1 MSVLK
6 VILVELANSA
16 KKYAIIA
23 VTIIIIEKEHCMNNS
38 VALLYNFNEEK
49 LKMIKMVCMMMQVRF
64 KEVARAEYEQPLGAL
79 LGISGIENHGEVYQG
94 EEFQEEMLVLHG
106 FDGSKLQKFLI
117 ALQRVG
123 VGRIE
128 LKAMITENNKSWNG
142 LALYEEL
149 CQEREAFKKMEAER
163 RNKVQK

>member
-1 MSVLK
+1 
-6 VILVELANSA
+6 
-16 KKYAIIA
+16 
-23 VTIIIIEKEHCMNNS
+23 MNNS

-149 CQEREAFKKMEAER
+149 CQE
-163 RNKVQK
+163 

>member
-1 MSVLK
+1 
-6 VILVELANSA
+6 
-16 KKYAIIA
+16 
-23 VTIIIIEKEHCMNNS
+23 MNNS

-123 VGRIE
+123 AVSYTHLLPKNSGRRYFYSTVTD
-128 LKAMITENNKSWNG
+128 LARFLGLSTSQPRVKA
-142 LALYEEL
+142 A
-149 CQEREAFKKMEAER
+149 
-163 RNKVQK
+163 

>member
-1 MSVLK
+1 
-6 VILVELANSA
+6 
-16 KKYAIIA
+16 
-23 VTIIIIEKEHCMNNS
+23 MNNS

-149 CQEREAFKKMEAER
+149 CQEREAFKKLKDVIKYKSKSKTAVYR
-163 RNKVQK
+163 GFTFFLKYFQKLYKLKLLQLRSYL

>member
-1 MSVLK
+1 
-6 VILVELANSA
+6 
-16 KKYAIIA
+16 
-23 VTIIIIEKEHCMNNS
+23 MNNS

-64 KEVARAEYEQPLGAL
+64 KEVARAEYEQPLGCFIGNFWNRKSRRSL
-79 LGISGIENHGEVYQG
+79 SGRRISWKKCWCC
-94 EEFQEEMLVLHG
+94 MDLT
-106 FDGSKLQKFLI
+106 GSKLQKFLI

>member
-1 MSVLK
+1 
-6 VILVELANSA
+6 
-16 KKYAIIA
+16 
-23 VTIIIIEKEHCMNNS
+23 MNNS

-128 LKAMITENNKSWNG
+128 LNAMITEYNKSWNG

>member
-1 MSVLK
+1 
-6 VILVELANSA
+6 
-16 KKYAIIA
+16 
-23 VTIIIIEKEHCMNNS
+23 MNNS

-142 LALYEEL
+142 LALYL
-149 CQEREAFKKMEAER
+149 SLIHI
-163 RNKVQK
+163 

>member
-1 MSVLK
+1 
-6 VILVELANSA
+6 
-16 KKYAIIA
+16 
-23 VTIIIIEKEHCMNNS
+23 
-38 VALLYNFNEEK
+38 
-49 LKMIKMVCMMMQVRF
+49 
-64 KEVARAEYEQPLGAL
+64 
-79 LGISGIENHGEVYQG
+79 
-94 EEFQEEMLVLHG
+94 
-106 FDGSKLQKFLI
+106 
-117 ALQRVG
+117 LQRVG

>member
-1 MSVLK
+1 
-6 VILVELANSA
+6 
-16 KKYAIIA
+16 
-23 VTIIIIEKEHCMNNS
+23 MNNS

-79 LGISGIENHGEVYQG
+79 LGISGIENHG

>member
-1 MSVLK
+1 
-6 VILVELANSA
+6 
-16 KKYAIIA
+16 
-23 VTIIIIEKEHCMNNS
+23 MNNS

-128 LKAMITENNKSWNG
+128 LKAMITENNKVGMAW
-142 LALYEEL
+142 LY
-149 CQEREAFKKMEAER
+149 M
-163 RNKVQK
+163 RNFARKEKL

>member
-1 MSVLK
+1 
-6 VILVELANSA
+6 
-16 KKYAIIA
+16 
-23 VTIIIIEKEHCMNNS
+23 MNTS

-163 RNKVQK
+163 RNKSNTAVYRGFTFFLKYFQKLYKLKLLQLRSYL

>member
-1 MSVLK
+1 
-6 VILVELANSA
+6 
-16 KKYAIIA
+16 
-23 VTIIIIEKEHCMNNS
+23 MNNS

-149 CQEREAFKKMEAER
+149 CQ
-163 RNKVQK
+163 

>member
-1 MSVLK
+1 MIRLK
-6 VILVELANSA
+6 SYFGRVGKLCE
-16 KKYAIIA
+16 KYAIIA
-23 VTIIIIEKEHCMNNS
+23 VTIIIIEKEYCMNNS

-49 LKMIKMVCMMMQVRF
+49 LKMIKMVCMMMQVRI
-64 KEVARAEYEQPLGAL
+64 KEVARAEYEQPLGSL
-79 LGISGIENHGEVYQG
+79 LGISGIEKNGEVYQG
-94 EEFQEEMLVLHG
+94 EGLQEEMLVLHG
-106 FDGSKLQKFLI
+106 FDGGKLQKFLI

-163 RNKVQK
+163 RNKV

>member
-1 MSVLK
+1 
-6 VILVELANSA
+6 
-16 KKYAIIA
+16 
-23 VTIIIIEKEHCMNNS
+23 MNNS

-142 LALYEEL
+142 LAYFFSKIFSEIIQAKIITAPLIPVKVNFSLSKKYE
-149 CQEREAFKKMEAER
+149 AAAVKIG
-163 RNKVQK
+163 

>member
-1 MSVLK
+1 
-6 VILVELANSA
+6 
-16 KKYAIIA
+16 
-23 VTIIIIEKEHCMNNS
+23 MNNS

-64 KEVARAEYEQPLGAL
+64 KEVARAEYAQPLGAL

-117 ALQRVG
+117 SLQRVG
-123 VGRIE
+123 
-128 LKAMITENNKSWNG
+128 
-142 LALYEEL
+142 EE
-149 CQEREAFKKMEAER
+149 E
-163 RNKVQK
+163 

>member
-1 MSVLK
+1 
-6 VILVELANSA
+6 
-16 KKYAIIA
+16 
-23 VTIIIIEKEHCMNNS
+23 MNNS

-163 RNKVQK
+163 RNKGLNSRNSDSICCFQRFFSKDQCSCDADCCKQCP

>member
-1 MSVLK
+1 
-6 VILVELANSA
+6 
-16 KKYAIIA
+16 
-23 VTIIIIEKEHCMNNS
+23 MNNS

-64 KEVARAEYEQPLGAL
+64 KEVARAEYEQPL
-79 LGISGIENHGEVYQG
+79 GEVYQG

>member
-1 MSVLK
+1 
-6 VILVELANSA
+6 
-16 KKYAIIA
+16 
-23 VTIIIIEKEHCMNNS
+23 MNNS

-149 CQEREAFKKMEAER
+149 
-163 RNKVQK
+163 

>member
-1 MSVLK
+1 
-6 VILVELANSA
+6 
-16 KKYAIIA
+16 
-23 VTIIIIEKEHCMNNS
+23 MNNS

-94 EEFQEEMLVLHG
+94 EEFSGRNVWCCMD

>member
-1 MSVLK
+1 
-6 VILVELANSA
+6 
-16 KKYAIIA
+16 
-23 VTIIIIEKEHCMNNS
+23 MNNS

-149 CQEREAFKKMEAER
+149 CQEREALR
-163 RNKVQK
+163 RWKLKDVIKYKSKSKTAVYRGFTFFLKYFQKLYKLKLLQLRSYL

>member
-1 MSVLK
+1 
-6 VILVELANSA
+6 
-16 KKYAIIA
+16 
-23 VTIIIIEKEHCMNNS
+23 
-38 VALLYNFNEEK
+38 
-49 LKMIKMVCMMMQVRF
+49 MQVRF

-163 RNKVQK
+163 RNKVKSKSKTAVYRGFTFFLKYFQKLYKLKLLQLRSYL